1 MADLP
6 PDLQALEEAL
16 DAAERG
22 ARALVAG
29 LTEAQ
34 GTWRPAPGSW
44 SVSECLDHLATGNTV
59 YLGAMQP
66 SAARALRD
74 GRARRGLARP
84 GLIGGWFVWYLEPPA
99 RVGLKT
105 KAPRAI
111 RPRAAPP
118 LDDAAS
124 RFLAS
129 QDEVRAF
136 LRTYAGID
144 LSSVRFPNPFI
155 RGVRFSLATGLH
167 VIAAHE
173 RRHLWQA
180 WRVRHAGEQ
189 SDAGW

>member
-1 MADLP
+1 
-6 PDLQALEEAL
+6 LEEAL
-16 DAAERG
+16 DAAEHD

-118 LDDAAS
+118 LDDAAR

-129 QDEVRAF
+129 QDEMRAS
-136 LRTYAGID
+136 LQTYAGFD

-155 RGVRFSLATGLH
+155 RGVRFSLATGLL
-167 VIAAHE
+167 VVAAHE

-180 WRVRHAGEQ
+180 WRVRHSGEQ